1 MEKMCCYDL
10 HSHSTASD
18 GTLAPASLLE
28 RAHSAGVAVLALT
41 DHDTLDGL
49 AEAAEAVSGLDLSLI
64 PGVEIS
70 VTWQAMTIHILGLNV
85 APDNPELSDGL
96 QELQKMRVFRAAE
109 ISRKLADRGIPG
121 ALEGAG
127 RFRKGQILSR
137 THFAHFLVESGYAV
151 SVRDVFKRFLVKGKP
166 GYVRSEWVSMER
178 ALGWVRQAGGLPV
191 IAHPAR
197 YRLSR
202 SKLKR
207 LVGEFREAGGIGLE
221 VVSGSQSRDETLHMA
236 AVSREHGLFASC
248 GSDYHGPEKPWVEL
262 GRLRRLPEGCTPIW
276 EAESWP
282 AASASAFADPSSP
295 TACSSSASPSAPSA
309 SPT

>member
-1 MEKMCCYDL
+1 MVPDCEKSRRGEQRATGGSGTIEKMCCYDL

-18 GTLAPASLLE
+18 GTLDPASLVDK
-28 RAHSAGVAVLALT
+28 AHAAGVAVLALT

-49 AEAAEAVSGLDLSLI
+49 AEAAQAVSGLDLSLI

-70 VTWQAMTIHILGLNV
+70 VTWQAMTVHILGLNV
-85 APDNPELSDGL
+85 APDNQALSDGL
-96 QELQKMRVFRAAE
+96 QELQDIRGWRAGE
-109 ISRKLADRGIPG
+109 ISRELANKGICG

-127 RFRKGQILSR
+127 RFCKGEILGR
-137 THFAHFLVESGYAV
+137 THFAHFLVAAGYAA
-151 SVRDVFKRFLVKGKP
+151 SVRDVFKRFLVRGKP

-178 ALGWVRQAGGLPV
+178 ALGWIRQSGGLPV

-197 YRLSR
+197 YRLTR

-221 VVSGSQSRDETLHMA
+221 VVSGSHSRDETLHMA
-236 AVSREHGLFASC
+236 AVSREHRLFASC

-262 GRLRRLPEGCTPIW
+262 GRLRRLPEGCIPIW

-282 AASASAFADPSSP
+282 PALAV
-295 TACSSSASPSAPSA
+295 
-309 SPT
+309 